1 MWLWRGKR
9 EVSGLNMVEASYEAN
24 SLSHRMH
31 LPKGESEN
39 RN

>member
-9 EVSGLNMVEASYEAN
+9 EVSGLNMVEAYEEN